1 MKCKVCSSKYVDEI
15 NKRLAAREFTGET
28 LETIARDYRKISYS
42 SLQRHNSKCMQGKD
56 QEDLAEDDIKD
67 IELED
72 LRDKALEHYD
82 YAIKSGNTKLA
93 DSALGHLIRIEDLIS
108 RRDDRAL
115 AEGKDDEVIEIE
127 LVWDGGI
134 SADIPAYNPA
144 YDPDTAQMLP
154 ELPPPEP
161 MPIEEPT
168 IEDYKRLALEARPTE
183 LVRDET
189 GEIIGIRTE
198 AGFIP
203 KQKEPLPLDPPL
215 HVDADFEEIDDKLD
229 DGNPHLMP
237 DGSFHQRYGV
247 NKKSKYDIPEAF
259 SC

>member
-1 MKCKVCSSKYVDEI
+1 MKCKVCNSKWRHEI
-15 NKRLAAREFTGET
+15 DVRILNRKRSGESYKD
-28 LETIARDYRKISYS
+28 IAKSYMGMS
-42 SLQRHNSKCMQGKD
+42 ESAIQRHARNHMKINEID
-56 QEDLAEDDIKD
+56 EDASHKD
-67 IELED
+67 ISLEEMRNAAID
-72 LRDKALEHYD
+72 AYFKASH
-82 YAIKSGNTKLA
+82 SGNVKITN
-93 DSALGHLIRIEDLIS
+93 DSLGHLIRIEELIAKKADRDLLLAQEETPLEITL
-108 RRDDRAL
+108 RWADD
-115 AEGKDDEVIEIE
+115 KPMQDTKQDNPDSYDDGEMLPEIE
-127 LVWDGGI
+127 LQE
-134 SADIPAYNPA
+134 S
-144 YDPDTAQMLP
+144 
-154 ELPPPEP
+154 
-161 MPIEEPT
+161 EEPT

-183 LVRDET
+183 LVRDKT

-215 HVDADFEEIDDKLD
+215 HVDADFEEIDDKLN

>member
-42 SLQRHNSKCMQGKD
+42 SLQRHNQNCLHHED

-115 AEGKDDEVIEIE
+115 AAGKDDEVIEIE
-127 LVWDGGI
+127 IRWADDKPMQDTKQDNPDSHDDGE
-134 SADIPAYNPA
+134 
-144 YDPDTAQMLP
+144 MLP
-154 ELPPPEP
+154 EIELQES
-161 MPIEEPT
+161 EEPT

-215 HVDADFEEIDDKLD
+215 HVDADFEEIDDKLN

-237 DGSFHQRYGV
+237 DGSVHQRYGV